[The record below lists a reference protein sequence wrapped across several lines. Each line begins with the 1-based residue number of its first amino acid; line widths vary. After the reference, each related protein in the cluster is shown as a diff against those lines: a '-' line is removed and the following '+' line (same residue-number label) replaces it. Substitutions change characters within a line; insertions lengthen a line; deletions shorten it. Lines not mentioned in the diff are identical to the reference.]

1 MAGPTLSLSQDRRKE
16 SKRERE
22 NGEFTW
28 NDRDILCSC
37 IPSRLLD
44 IKAIRRNVDIEN
56 SFRVSTRMFKEN
68 SKRIGIYSY
77 SSFKNRL

>member
-1 MAGPTLSLSQDRRKE
+1 MVGPALFLLQDRRKE
-16 SKRERE
+16 SKREIE
-22 NGEFTW
+22 SGEFTW
-28 NDRDILCSC
+28 NDRDILSSC

-44 IKAIRRNVDIEN
+44 IKAIRRDVDIEN

-77 SSFKNRL
+77 SFFQE